1 MTSMMLVQRFS
12 RAYVASLTGTIL
24 NFISLIRG
32 SNIENSCICHFI
44 FIFSGY
50 NTNKFNDQL
59 PVTWLAD
66 ANWLEPCI
74 GIAVRVNPG
83 KPPILFRLFK
93 QLHELRL
100 KLCISYIYATGLR
113 PAPSST
119 GRGVI
124 IKKGPV

>member
-1 MTSMMLVQRFS
+1 MTSMILVQRFS
-12 RAYVASLTGTIL
+12 RAYVAYFNRNDLA
-24 NFISLIRG
+24 FISLIRG

-50 NTNKFNDQL
+50 NTNKINDQL

-83 KPPILFRLFK
+83 KPPILFRLF
-93 QLHELRL
+93 
-100 KLCISYIYATGLR
+100 
-113 PAPSST
+113 
-119 GRGVI
+119 
-124 IKKGPV
+124 